1 VSGIP
6 LLPSFLI
13 GLFVFIGSLTGTW
26 LMCRF
31 GRRFGWLAHPREDRW
46 HKKPTCLHGG
56 VGFFPPFFFG
66 SLVLILFRIS
76 SAPSIKG
83 SWFSFPAEV
92 SLAVSLLLGT
102 LFMFITGLWDDLKS
116 LRPATKLLC
125 QLVAVSFFV
134 YLGGVFPLTRI
145 PVLDFLLTYLWFI
158 GIINAVNMLDNMD
171 GLSAGVVVIST
182 SIIVFLAWQIGNTP
196 GKEVLAFPVG
206 LILIGSLLG
215 FLFFNRPPAK
225 IFMGDSGSLF
235 IGYGLAAL
243 AIPGPLNG
251 FSGIRFSGSIIGP
264 VMVLLIPV
272 TVLAIPIFDTTL
284 VTITRLWRAQKP
296 SEGGRDHASH
306 RLVGLGLSE
315 SRAILIL
322 YALAAFGGII
332 AVFMVKFPGQ
342 TLPLFGLF
350 SLVLVLSGVYLGH
363 VKIKIGSPDQISP
376 SWTPL
381 ISNLLYKRHAAEI
394 ILDTFL
400 SILCFYAAHLLRFE
414 GKLYQDIETAM
425 IQALPIVVPCSLLA
439 LFVAGIYRGQWR
451 LFSVPDLPAY
461 AFGVIGG
468 TALSLAVITL
478 FTRFAMAFSRSAYI
492 IYGLLF
498 FLALV
503 GSRLS
508 FRLFDVLSQKQSLT
522 VRNHSRKS
530 VLIYGAGKG
539 GKLLYDEIMFNPAM
553 SAYMVL
559 GFIDDN
565 PNKAGRNLCGLPI
578 KPKSQWSKEV
588 DGSVTE
594 IWISSRSIPDEQ
606 SSILSQE
613 WNRPLLI
620 KRLRIRMEPLPPP
633 PPFSPPKKNE
643 ENKLE

>member
-1 VSGIP
+1 M
-6 LLPSFLI
+6 
-13 GLFVFIGSLTGTW
+13 FV
-26 LMCRF
+26 
-31 GRRFGWLAHPREDRW
+31 
-46 HKKPTCLHGG
+46 
-56 VGFFPPFFFG
+56 
-66 SLVLILFRIS
+66 
-76 SAPSIKG
+76 
-83 SWFSFPAEV
+83 
-92 SLAVSLLLGT
+92 
-102 LFMFITGLWDDLKS
+102 TGLWDDLKS

-158 GIINAVNMLDNMD
+158 VIINAVNMLDNMD
-171 GLSAGVVVIST
+171 GLSAGVVGISA
-182 SIIVFLAWQIGNTP
+182 SIIVFLSWQIGNTP
-196 GKEVLAFPVG
+196 GKEVLAIPMG
-206 LILIGSLLG
+206 LMLIGSLLG

-235 IGYGLAAL
+235 IGFVLAGL
-243 AIPGPLNG
+243 AIPGSLNG
-251 FSGIRFSGSIIGP
+251 FSGFRFRGGILGS

-296 SEGGRDHASH
+296 SEGGRDHISH

-315 SRAILIL
+315 PRAIIIL
-322 YALAAFGGII
+322 YALAAFGGFI
-332 AVFMVKFPGQ
+332 AILLVKFPDQ
-342 TLPLFGLF
+342 TIPLFGLF
-350 SLVLVLSGVYLGH
+350 VLVLILSGVYLGH
-363 VKIKIGSPDQISP
+363 VKIKKMDADLISP
-376 SWTPL
+376 TWTPL

-425 IQALPIVVPCSLLA
+425 IQALPIVVSCSLLA

-461 AFGVIGG
+461 ALGVIGG
-468 TALSLAVITL
+468 TALGLAVITL
-478 FTRFAMAFSRSAYI
+478 FTRFSMAFSRSAYI

-508 FRLFDVLSQKQSLT
+508 FRLFDVFSQKQSLT
-522 VRNHSRKS
+522 VKNHSRKA

-539 GKLLYDEIMFNPAM
+539 GKLLFDEIVSNPKMAD
-553 SAYMVL
+553 YMVL
-559 GFIDDN
+559 GFIDDD
-565 PNKAGRNLCGLPI
+565 PNLTGRNLCGMPI
-578 KPKSQWSKEV
+578 KNKDQWIKEIE
-588 DGSVTE
+588 TYLPE
-594 IWISSRSIPDEQ
+594 IWISSRSIPDERAW
-606 SSILSQE
+606 ILARQWDQE
-613 WNRPLLI
+613 VLI
-620 KRLRIRMEPLPPP
+620 KRLRVRMEPLTSKGTPSLFYEDP
-633 PPFSPPKKNE
+633 
-643 ENKLE
+643 

>member
-6 LLPSFLI
+6 LLPSLLF
-13 GLFVFIGSLTGTW
+13 GLLAFAGSLFGTG
-26 LMCRF
+26 LMCRL
-31 GRRFGWLAHPREDRW
+31 GRRYGWLAHPREDRW
-46 HKKPTCLHGG
+46 HKNPTCLHGG
-56 VGFFPPFFFG
+56 VGFFPPFFFC
-66 SLVLILFRIS
+66 SLVVILLRIGHS
-76 SAPSIKG
+76 PSVKG
-83 SWFSFPAEV
+83 SWFPLSPEV
-92 SLAVSLLLGT
+92 SLVVSLLLGT
-102 LFMFITGLWDDLKS
+102 LFMFVTGLWDDLKS

-134 YLGGVFPLTRI
+134 YLGGVFPLTKI

-171 GLSAGVVVIST
+171 GLSAGVVGIST
-182 SIIVFLAWQIGNTP
+182 SIIVFLAWQIGNP
-196 GKEVLAFPVG
+196 QGKEVLAFPLG

-251 FSGIRFSGSIIGP
+251 FSGFRFSGSIIGP

-272 TVLAIPIFDTTL
+272 TVLAIPIFDTIL

-322 YALAAFGGII
+322 YTLAAFGGMI
-332 AVFMVKFPGQ
+332 AIFMVKFPSQ
-342 TLPLFGLF
+342 ALPLFGLF
-350 SLVLVLSGVYLGH
+350 FLVLVLSGVYLGH
-363 VKIKIGSPDQISP
+363 VKIKMGTPDQISP

-414 GKLYQDIETAM
+414 GKLYPEIETAM

-468 TALSLAVITL
+468 TVLSLAVITL
-478 FTRFAMAFSRSAYI
+478 FTRFAVGFSRSAYI

-498 FLALV
+498 LLSLV

-522 VRNHSRKS
+522 FRNHSRKS

-539 GKLLYDEIMFNPAM
+539 GKLLFDEIMFNPDM
-553 SAYMVL
+553 SSFMVS
-559 GFIDDN
+559 GFIDDD
-565 PNKAGRNLCGLPI
+565 PNKTGRNLCGLPI
-578 KPKSQWSKEV
+578 KSKAQWIKELE
-588 DGSVTE
+588 GSMPE
-594 IWISSRSIPDEQ
+594 IWISSRSIPDDQ
-606 SSILSQE
+606 VATLARE
-613 WNRPLLI
+613 WDRALVI
-620 KRLRIRMEPLPPP
+620 KRLRVRMESL
-633 PPFSPPKKNE
+633 SPEITHDFPQE
-643 ENKLE
+643 EE